1 MNKIYKT
8 ALNDFSYYLALTEV
22 KIFKDRQRWISED
35 KLTAWFQSSSEKA
48 VFGRLLYIGTVVKEP
63 YTLMQ
68 ISTELNISRQTIS
81 NYLRETV
88 DAGWVISEQ
97 KAKTL
102 YYKASDELCESIV
115 GYADYSSDLFQM
127 TKVHEAEHLLG
138 LLKKRQKALPIN
150 VLKDDYDSLHGKKDE
165 PQKKAN

>member
-35 KLTAWFQSSSEKA
+35 KLTAWFQSSSDKA

-97 KAKTL
+97 KGKTL

-115 GYADYSSDLFQM
+115 GYADYSSDMFQM
-127 TKVHEAEHLLG
+127 SDVHEAEHLLG

-150 VLKDDYDSLHGKKDE
+150 VLKGDYDSLHGEKDG
-165 PQKKAN
+165 PQKKAS

>member
-48 VFGRLLYIGTVVKEP
+48 VFGRLLYVGTVVNEP
-63 YTLMQ
+63 YTLTQ
-68 ISTELNISRQTIS
+68 IATELNLTRQTIS

-88 DAGWVISEQ
+88 DAGWVVSEQ
-97 KAKTL
+97 FGKTL
-102 YYKASDELCESIV
+102 YYYASDELCESIV
-115 GYADYSSDLFQM
+115 GYADYSSNMFQM
-127 TKVHEAEHLLG
+127 TDVHEAEIFLG
-138 LLKKRQKALPIN
+138 LLKKRQNVLPIN
-150 VLKDDYDSLHGKKDE
+150 VLKRDYDSLSGGKDGA
-165 PQKKAN
+165 QKKAN